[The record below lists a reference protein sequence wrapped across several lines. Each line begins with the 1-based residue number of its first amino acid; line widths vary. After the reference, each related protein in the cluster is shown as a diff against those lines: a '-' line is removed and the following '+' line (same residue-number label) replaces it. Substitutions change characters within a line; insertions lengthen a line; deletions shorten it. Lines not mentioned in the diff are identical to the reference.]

1 MLSMIMYSNSTLSKN
16 FPIFS
21 RPVRGMGA
29 VVLGAGPAH
38 ACYFGTYE
46 HTKELL
52 AKVTVNNNISYGKP
66 FNPFMPNRLINF
78 F

>member
-1 MLSMIMYSNSTLSKN
+1 MIFFS
-16 FPIFS
+16 IS

-38 ACYFGTYE
+38 ALYFGTYE

-66 FNPFMPNRLINF
+66 LILNQSFCPSNRLTYMRYFSIVL
-78 F
+78 

>member
-1 MLSMIMYSNSTLSKN
+1 MI
-16 FPIFS
+16 FPSIF

-38 ACYFGTYE
+38 ALYFGTYE

-52 AKVTVNNNISYGKP
+52 ATVTVNNNVSYGKP
-66 FNPFMPNRLINF
+66 LILKMEKVFHGNRLTLRYA
-78 F
+78 

>member
-1 MLSMIMYSNSTLSKN
+1 
-16 FPIFS
+16 
-21 RPVRGMGA
+21 MGA

-38 ACYFGTYE
+38 ALYFGTYE

-66 FNPFMPNRLINF
+66 LILNESFRHSNRLT
-78 F
+78 